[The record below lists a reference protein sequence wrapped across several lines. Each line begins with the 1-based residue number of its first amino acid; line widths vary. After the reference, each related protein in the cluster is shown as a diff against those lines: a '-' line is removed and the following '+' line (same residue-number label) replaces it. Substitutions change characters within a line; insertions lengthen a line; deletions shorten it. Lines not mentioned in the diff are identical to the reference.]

1 MALIFPGLDANFVI
15 PFLFVLAV
23 VFGVLRISKA
33 FKGNAAVEV
42 IISLVIAFFSA
53 TFPPFTATLFNI
65 LPSIAM
71 FFIAMFFIVFVLE
84 IVGVRGKGRG
94 EPVTN
99 MIIYGILIL
108 VLFTIVANNSNLIPN
123 LGIISPD
130 DLVLGVGLIFVISIF
145 WAAYK
150 IGSGEGTAPTGGKK
164 Q

>member
-1 MALIFPGLDANFVI
+1 MALIFPSIDANFII

-53 TFPPFTATLFNI
+53 TYSPFTSMLFNI
-65 LPSIAM
+65 LPSITM

-84 IVGVRGKGRG
+84 IVGVRGNRG
-94 EPVTN
+94 GNYVTN
-99 MIIYGILIL
+99 LIIYGILIL
-108 VLFTIVANNSNLIPN
+108 VLFTIVASHSELIPN

-145 WAAYK
+145 WAAFK
-150 IGSGEGTAPTGGKK
+150 IGAGESAGGKGK
-164 Q
+164 

>member
-1 MALIFPGLDANFVI
+1 MALIFPALDANFII

-53 TFPPFTATLFNI
+53 TYSPFTSMLFNI
-65 LPSIAM
+65 LPSITM

-84 IVGVRGKGRG
+84 IVGVRGRGRG

-99 MIIYGILIL
+99 IIIYGILIL
-108 VLFTIVANNSNLIPN
+108 VLFTIVASHSELIPN

-130 DLVLGVGLIFVISIF
+130 DLVLGIGLIFVISIF

-150 IGSGEGTAPTGGKK
+150 IGGGEAAPQKGK
-164 Q
+164 

>member
-53 TFPPFTATLFNI
+53 TYSPFTSMLFNI
-65 LPSIAM
+65 LPSITM
-71 FFIAMFFIVFVLE
+71 FFIAMFFIVFILE
-84 IVGVRGKGRG
+84 IVGVRGKGKG

-99 MIIYGILIL
+99 IIIYGILIL
-108 VLFTIVANNSNLIPN
+108 VLFTIVASHSELIPN
-123 LGIISPD
+123 LGIISQD
-130 DLVLGVGLIFVISIF
+130 DLVLGIGLIFVIAIF
-145 WAAYK
+145 WAAFK
-150 IGSGEGTAPTGGKK
+150 IGPGEQAGGEGKK

>member
-53 TFPPFTATLFNI
+53 TYSPFTSMLFNI
-65 LPSIAM
+65 LPSITM
-71 FFIAMFFIVFVLE
+71 FFIAMFFIVFILE
-84 IVGVRGKGRG
+84 IVGVRGKGKG

-99 MIIYGILIL
+99 LIIYGILIL
-108 VLFTIVANNSNLIPN
+108 VLFTIVASHSELIPN
-123 LGIISPD
+123 LGIISQD
-130 DLVLGVGLIFVISIF
+130 DLVLGVGLIFILSIF
-145 WAAYK
+145 WAAFK
-150 IGSGEGTAPTGGKK
+150 IGPGEQAGGEGKK

>member
-1 MALIFPGLDANFVI
+1 MALILPNLDTNFII

-53 TFPPFTATLFNI
+53 TYSPFTSMLFNI
-65 LPSIAM
+65 LPTVTL
-71 FFIAMFFIVFVLE
+71 FFIAMFFLVFILE
-84 IVGVRGKGRG
+84 IIGVRGKGKG

-99 MIIYGILIL
+99 IIIYGILIL
-108 VLFTIVANNSNLIPN
+108 VLFTIVASHSELIPK
-123 LGIISPD
+123 LGIISAD
-130 DLVLGVGLIFVISIF
+130 DLVLGIGIIFILSIF
-145 WAAYK
+145 WAAFK
-150 IGSGEGTAPTGGKK
+150 IGPGEHAGGEGKK

>member
-1 MALIFPGLDANFVI
+1 MSLILPNLDTNFII

-53 TFPPFTATLFNI
+53 TYSPFTSMLFGI
-65 LPSIAM
+65 LPSITL
-71 FFIAMFFIVFVLE
+71 FFIAMFFIVFILE

-99 MIIYGILIL
+99 IIIYGILIL
-108 VLFTIVANNSNLIPN
+108 VLFTIVASHSDLIPN
-123 LGIISPD
+123 LGIISQD
-130 DLVLGVGLIFVISIF
+130 DLVLGVGLIFVIAIF
-145 WAAYK
+145 FSAYRIEPEEK
-150 IGSGEGTAPTGGKK
+150 KGKD
-164 Q
+164 

>member
-1 MALIFPGLDANFVI
+1 MPLILPNLDTNFVI

-53 TFPPFTATLFNI
+53 TFPPFTSMLFSI
-65 LPSIAM
+65 LPTITL

-84 IVGVRGKGRG
+84 IVGVRGKKAGD
-94 EPVTN
+94 N
-99 MIIYGILIL
+99 IMNLIIYGILIL
-108 VLFTIVANNSNLIPN
+108 ILFVIVANHSNLIPN

-130 DLVLGVGLIFVISIF
+130 DLVLGIGLIFVISIF
-145 WAAYK
+145 MAAYK
-150 IGSGEGTAPTGGKK
+150 IGGGEAAGGKEK

>member
-1 MALIFPGLDANFVI
+1 MALILPNLDTNFII

-65 LPSIAM
+65 LPSITM
-71 FFIAMFFIVFVLE
+71 FFIAMFFLVFILE
-84 IVGVRGKGRG
+84 IIGVRGKGRG

-99 MIIYGILIL
+99 IIIYGILIL
-108 VLFTIVANNSNLIPN
+108 VLFTIVASHSELIPN
-123 LGIISPD
+123 LGIISQD
-130 DLVLGVGLIFVISIF
+130 DLVLGVGLIFVIAIF
-145 WAAYK
+145 WAAFK
-150 IGSGEGTAPTGGKK
+150 IGAGKGGEEKGK